1 MTIAPSCPALLI
13 HDDDPYRQSL
23 IARLDQKHF
32 TVTFVANSADA
43 IEAIEQRA
51 YKVILISVD
60 LKRKRG
66 LDVLHYL
73 RQRRAALN
81 GTAIIILGDPDPELR
96 TYASVADETLLKP
109 VDPTYVVTRAQ
120 AYCRD

>member
-23 IARLDQKHF
+23 IVQLDQKHF
-32 TVTFVANSADA
+32 SVTFVENGA
-43 IEAIEQRA
+43 EAIKALEQRA
-51 YKVILISVD
+51 FNVILVSVD

-66 LDVLHYL
+66 LDVLSYL
-73 RQRRAALN
+73 KQRRAALN
-81 GTAIIILGDPDPELR
+81 GSAIIILGDPDPELR

-109 VDPTYVVTRAQ
+109 VDPTYVVARAQ

>member
-32 TVTFVANSADA
+32 TVTFV
-43 IEAIEQRA
+43 
-51 YKVILISVD
+51 
-60 LKRKRG
+60 
-66 LDVLHYL
+66 
-73 RQRRAALN
+73 
-81 GTAIIILGDPDPELR
+81 
-96 TYASVADETLLKP
+96 VA
-109 VDPTYVVTRAQ
+109 RAQ

>member
-23 IARLDQKHF
+23 IVRLDQKHF
-32 TVTFVANSADA
+32 TVTFVANGADA
-43 IEAIEQRA
+43 IEALEQRA
-51 YKVILISVD
+51 FKVILVSVD

-66 LDVLHYL
+66 LDVLNYL

-81 GTAIIILGDPDPELR
+81 GTGIIILGDPDPELR

-109 VDPTYVVTRAQ
+109 VDPTYVVARAQ